1 MGFMD
6 NSKRA
11 AVLSCFQCL
20 YYSLLFLYIL
30 MISQTIRTPQ
40 EALRNTKGQ
49 RKQPQTTVLQNSTSE
64 VFETLSNPLLS
75 HSD

>member
-1 MGFMD
+1 
-6 NSKRA
+6 
-11 AVLSCFQCL
+11 
-20 YYSLLFLYIL
+20 

-75 HSD
+75 HSDWGT